1 MEIDPTSGRARGI
14 ELVAESR
21 NGSRFGWSASYA
33 LARSE
38 ELVDGRW
45 VPVEHDQTQTFYADV
60 SYIPAPQL
68 ATQAARG
75 SIIPAG
81 RPPTSATP

>member
-1 MEIDPTSGRARGI
+1 
-14 ELVAESR
+14 VAESR

-60 SYIPAPQL
+60 SYIPAPNWQL
-68 ATQAARG
+68 SCSWQYHTG
-75 SIIPAG
+75 WPTTDVSYSLTPLG
-81 RPPTSATP
+81 RRFRCSGH